1 MKRKKWTEVEEETL
15 ISAYSELVSSCGGIS
30 QLRTREK
37 KFQPIADRVNSL
49 HHLRDATAFPFR
61 WSWRDVSIKIQN
73 MRHQYLG
80 VKLKLPSSSSAAEGP
95 DWDHAL
101 HALHFWPNFLR
112 YKAVFGDID
121 HHPSPSSSSPTSA
134 YASAVS
140 DDGKVEN
147 LGKMVA
153 ELGEV
158 LVGRE
163 ESRREREGCDRE
175 GPRQLRRE
183 MEALAAMVASEEEK
197 DRRQC
202 WRRREDRREEEEM
215 EWRERML
222 GMQMDHE
229 KLVMQM
235 HAEAC
240 QAQMQ
245 MLGILVRL
253 VCQFLSPTGSSG
265 AGGSDGGINGLQQHV
280 MHNMQQQQQ
289 QQSPASLVGDN
300 VKNDVHSGENYL

>member
-1 MKRKKWTEVEEETL
+1 MKRKKWTEAEEETL
-15 ISAYSELVSSCGGIS
+15 ISAYSELVSTCGGIS

-49 HHLRDATAFPFR
+49 HHFRDATAFPFR
-61 WSWRDVSIKIQN
+61 WTWRDVSIKIQN

-80 VKLKLPSSSSAAEGP
+80 VKLKLPSSSAAEGP

-101 HALHFWPNFLR
+101 HLWPNFLR

-121 HHPSPSSSSPTSA
+121 PHPSPSSSSPASA
-134 YASAVS
+134 YASAAS

-163 ESRREREGCDRE
+163 EIRREREGCDRE
-175 GPRQLRRE
+175 CQRRRE
-183 MEALAAMVASEEEK
+183 MEALAAMVAAEEEEARK
-197 DRRQC
+197 QR
-202 WRRREDRREEEEM
+202 WRRREEIRQEEEM
-215 EWRERML
+215 EWREKIL
-222 GMQMDHE
+222 GMQMEHE
-229 KLVMQM
+229 KQVMQM

-245 MLGILVRL
+245 MLSILVRL
-253 VCQFLSPTGSSG
+253 VCQFLTPTASSG
-265 AGGSDGGINGLQQHV
+265 AGGSDGGINGLQHHV
-280 MHNMQQQQQ
+280 MHNLQQEQQ
-289 QQSPASLVGDN
+289 QQSPGSLVDDN
-300 VKNDVHSGENYL
+300 VKNDVPSGEDYL

>member
-1 MKRKKWTEVEEETL
+1 MKRKKWKEAEEETL
-15 ISAYSELVSSCGGIS
+15 ISAYSELVSSCGKIS

-49 HHLRDATAFPFR
+49 HHLCDATAFPFR

-73 MRHQYLG
+73 MRHQYIG
-80 VKLKLPSSSSAAEGP
+80 VKLKLSSSSAAEGP
-95 DWDHAL
+95 DLDHCL
-101 HALHFWPNFLR
+101 QLWPNFLR

-121 HHPSPSSSSPTSA
+121 PHPSASSSSSASA
-134 YASAVS
+134 YASAAS
-140 DDGKVEN
+140 DDGKIEN

-153 ELGEV
+153 ELGVV

-175 GPRQLRRE
+175 CRRQRGSE
-183 MEALAAMVASEEEK
+183 MQALAAMVVSDEEEE
-197 DRRQC
+197 RRQR
-202 WRRREDRREEEEM
+202 WRRREERREEEEM

-222 GMQMDHE
+222 GMQMEHE
-229 KLVMQM
+229 KQVMQM

-245 MLGILVRL
+245 MLSILVRF
-253 VCQFLSPTGSSG
+253 VCQFLSPTASSG
-265 AGGSDGGINGLQQHV
+265 AGGSDGGINGLQHHV
-280 MHNMQQQQQ
+280 MHNLQHQQ
-289 QQSPASLVGDN
+289 QQSPGSLVVDN
-300 VKNDVHSGENYL
+300 VKNDVPSGEDYL